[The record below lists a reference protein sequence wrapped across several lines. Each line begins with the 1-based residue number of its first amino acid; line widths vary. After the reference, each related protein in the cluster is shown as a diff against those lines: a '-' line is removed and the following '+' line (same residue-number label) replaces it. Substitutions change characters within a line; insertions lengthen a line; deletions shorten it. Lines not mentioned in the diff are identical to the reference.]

1 MCNGRALSHRDG
13 RCTIFNYFVVRIN
26 EFTMVRED
34 YLHAEDHFHVEDFNE
49 WADHAP
55 IHF

>member
-1 MCNGRALSHRDG
+1 MCNGRTLSHRDG
-13 RCTIFNYFVVRIN
+13 RCTIFNYFVVSIN